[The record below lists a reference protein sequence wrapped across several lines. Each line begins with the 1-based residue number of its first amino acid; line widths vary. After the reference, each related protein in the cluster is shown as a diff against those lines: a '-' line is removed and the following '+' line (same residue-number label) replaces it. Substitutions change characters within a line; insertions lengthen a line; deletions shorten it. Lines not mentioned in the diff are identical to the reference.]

1 MEISEE
7 RKRSVSSA
15 LGNDSAFFL
24 RFPAYCAI
32 AYRNSMAR
40 SFIGPITIELFRTA
54 DTCFARAAD
63 VKSHTTF
70 LECTRR
76 YLMFF

>member
-1 MEISEE
+1 MVKSEE

-24 RFPAYCAI
+24 RFPTYCAV
-32 AYRNSMAR
+32 ARWNSLA
-40 SFIGPITIELFRTA
+40 SGIIGPVAIELFRPA

-63 VKSHTTF
+63 VKS
-70 LECTRR
+70 
-76 YLMFF
+76 